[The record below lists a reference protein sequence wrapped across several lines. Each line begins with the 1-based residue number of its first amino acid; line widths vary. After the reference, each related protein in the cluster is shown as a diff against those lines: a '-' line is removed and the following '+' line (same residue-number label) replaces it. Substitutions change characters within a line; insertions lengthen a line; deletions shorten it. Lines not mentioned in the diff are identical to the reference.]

1 LFCPAS
7 GAGTHPDDP
16 FTVDVAP
23 ENKLLCPVGPVF
35 PVHPV
40 EPVTVDATPVDPV
53 GPVGPVS
60 PVVPVGPV
68 GPVFPVVPVGP
79 VGPVFP
85 VVPVGPV
92 GPVFPVVPVGPVGPV
107 FPVVPVGPV
116 LPVGPVHPVGPVFPV
131 GKEPYIQRSG
141 SHDSIGR
148 PTGLTRWYN
157 EKWIDIKTNLPCGKA
172 KTKEYYPT
180 CRPSVRVTSK
190 SPVTASELSDYKKQR
205 MIQKKQ
211 KAKESTV
218 RYKETIR
225 Y

>member
-1 LFCPAS
+1 MATPTDKKLYENVKEYVKSRVSRWPSAYAS
-7 GAGTHPDDP
+7 GML
-16 FTVDVAP
+16 V
-23 ENKLLCPVGPVF
+23 NLYKKIMNQK
-35 PVHPV
+35 
-40 EPVTVDATPVDPV
+40 
-53 GPVGPVS
+53 
-60 PVVPVGPV
+60 
-68 GPVFPVVPVGP
+68 
-79 VGPVFP
+79 
-85 VVPVGPV
+85 
-92 GPVFPVVPVGPVGPV
+92 
-107 FPVVPVGPV
+107 
-116 LPVGPVHPVGPVFPV
+116 
-131 GKEPYIQRSG
+131 GKEPYSQSELRASKMYTKRSG
-141 SHDSIGR
+141 TQTGIGK
-148 PTGLTRWYN
+148 PENKNTGLTRWYN